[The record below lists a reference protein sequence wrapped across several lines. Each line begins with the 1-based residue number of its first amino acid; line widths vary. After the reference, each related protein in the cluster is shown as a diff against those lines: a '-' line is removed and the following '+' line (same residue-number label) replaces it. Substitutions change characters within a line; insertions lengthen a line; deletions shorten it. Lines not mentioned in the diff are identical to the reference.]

1 MKLVTIILF
10 TIFYNIVCGAPIIP
24 LNPRSLPI
32 KPSEDP
38 FYSAPDGFESK
49 SPGDVLRHRQMN
61 NLFGVL
67 VIPEKIK
74 SIHQFLIRSEDSF
87 GDPIAAVTTVFEPY
101 NADPNKLLSYQAA
114 EDAANIDCSP
124 SYAMQLGADA
134 DTILTSQIEQL
145 LAQAGLNE
153 GWYVVIPDHQGPKS
167 TFVVGE
173 SAGHIVLDSIRATL
187 GSGNITGIN
196 EDAKVVLWGYSGGSF
211 ASGWAAQMHP
221 TYASELDIVGAAYG
235 GIVANISQVAEK
247 NFGGAFTGFV
257 MAAINGLANEYPE
270 LDNLINEIGYKDKL
284 DKFRKAKQ
292 MCLIEELPYYAF
304 DQVSEYVDGDKQY
317 LLTLPIVKNITE
329 INTMIGSKYLPTIP
343 LYFYQGKGD
352 EIIPASGTDE
362 LYEDF
367 CERGADIEYHED
379 LLSEHLIQAVA
390 GAGGAFNWMKDR
402 LNGKSSNQG
411 CKKISTA
418 SNAIT
423 HEGLSGLGE
432 VFAGAILTLLQ
443 KPVGP
448 YEDVL

>member
-1 MKLVTIILF
+1 MKLVAIILS
-10 TIFYNIVCGAPIIP
+10 TILYNIVCGAPIIP
-24 LNPRSLPI
+24 LNPRGLPI

-38 FYSAPDGFESK
+38 FYSAPEGFESK
-49 SPGDVLRHRQMN
+49 SPGDVLKHRQMN

-74 SIHQFLIRSEDSF
+74 SVHQFLIRSEDSF

-101 NADPNKLLSYQAA
+101 NADPNKLLSYQPA

-187 GSGNITGIN
+187 SSGNITGIN
-196 EDAKVVLWGYSGGSF
+196 ENAKVVLWGYSGGSF

-257 MAAINGLANEYPE
+257 IAAINGLENEYPE
-270 LDNLINEIGYKDKL
+270 LENLLNEIGYKDKL

-304 DQVSEYVDGDKQY
+304 DQVSEYYNGDKQY
-317 LLTLPIVKNITE
+317 LLSLPIVKNITE
-329 INTMIGSKYLPTIP
+329 MNTMIGSKYLPTTP

-352 EIIPASGTDE
+352 EIIPASGTDQ

-379 LLSEHLIQAVA
+379 LLSEHLIQAVN
-390 GAGGAFNWMKDR
+390 GAGGAFNWIKDR
-402 LNGKSSNQG
+402 LNGKPPTQG
-411 CKKISTA
+411 CKKETTA

-423 HEGLSGLGE
+423 PEGLSGLGE
-432 VFAGAILTLLQ
+432 VFSDAILTLLQ

>member
-1 MKLVTIILF
+1 MVFITIVLSA
-10 TIFYNIVCGAPIIP
+10 IFCNIVCGAPAIP
-24 LNPRSLPI
+24 LKPRGLPT

-38 FYSAPDGFESK
+38 FYTAPEGFESK
-49 SPGDVLRHRQMN
+49 SPGDVLKHREMN
-61 NLFGVL
+61 NLFGIV

-74 SIHQFLIRSEDSF
+74 SVHQFLVRSEDSF
-87 GDPIAAVTTVFEPY
+87 GEPIAAVTTVFEPY
-101 NADPNKLLSYQAA
+101 NADPTKLLSYQAA

-134 DTILTSQIEQL
+134 DTILTAQIEQL

-187 GSGNITGIN
+187 RSGNITGIH
-196 EDAKVVLWGYSGGSF
+196 EDAKITLWGYSGGSF

-221 TYASELDIVGAAYG
+221 TYASELNIVGAAYG

-247 NFGGAFTGFV
+247 NFGGPFTGFV

-270 LDNLINEIGYKDKL
+270 LDNLINEMGYKDKL
-284 DKFRKAKQ
+284 DKFRKATQ

-317 LLTLPIVKNITE
+317 LLNLPIVKNITE
-329 INTMIGSKYLPTIP
+329 KNTMIGSKYLPTIP

-352 EIIPASGTDE
+352 EIIPASGTEE
-362 LYEDF
+362 LYNDF
-367 CERGADIEYHED
+367 CERGVDIDYHED
-379 LLSEHLIQAVA
+379 LLSEHIIKAVT

-402 LNGKSSNQG
+402 LNGKPRTQG
-411 CKKISTA
+411 CNKEITA

-423 HEGLSGLGE
+423 PQGLSGLGDI
-432 VFAGAILTLLQ
+432 FSGAILTLFQ
-443 KPVGP
+443 KPIGP

>member
-1 MKLVTIILF
+1 MKLIAIILSS
-10 TIFYNIVCGAPIIP
+10 IFYNIVCGAPIFS
-24 LNPRSLPI
+24 LNPRGLPI

-38 FYSAPDGFESK
+38 FYAAPEGFESK
-49 SPGDVLRHRQMN
+49 SPGDVLKHRQMN
-61 NLFGVL
+61 NLFGVI

-74 SIHQFLIRSEDSF
+74 SVHQFLIRSEDSF
-87 GDPIAAVTTVFEPY
+87 GEPIAAVTTVFEPY
-101 NADPNKLLSYQAA
+101 NADPNKLLSYQSA

-134 DTILTSQIEQL
+134 DTILTGQIEQL
-145 LAQAGLNE
+145 LAQVGLNE
-153 GWYVVIPDHQGPKS
+153 GWYVVIPDQQGPKS

-187 GSGNITGIN
+187 GSGYITGIN
-196 EDAKVVLWGYSGGSF
+196 EGAKVVLWGYSGGSF
-211 ASGWAAQMHP
+211 ASGWAAQIHP
-221 TYASELDIVGAAYG
+221 KYASELDIVGAAYG

-270 LDNLINEIGYKDKL
+270 LDNLINELGYKDKL

-304 DQVSEYVDGDKQY
+304 DQVNEYVDGDKQY
-317 LLTLPIVKNITE
+317 LLSLPIVKNITE
-329 INTMIGSKYLPTIP
+329 MNTMTGSKYLPTIP

-352 EIIPASGTDE
+352 GIIPASGTDE

-379 LLSEHLIQAVA
+379 LLSEHLIQAVT
-390 GAGGAFNWMKDR
+390 GAGGAFNWMKNR
-402 LNGKSSNQG
+402 LNGEPPKKG
-411 CKKISTA
+411 CGKETTA
-418 SNAIT
+418 SNAVT
-423 HEGLSGLGE
+423 PEGLSGLGE
-432 VFAGAILTLLQ
+432 IFSEAILTLLQ
-443 KPVGP
+443 KPIGP